1 MYPDWEF
8 QLCSHNNFALF
19 SRLSHFKKQ
28 NKYKYFF
35 RLLSRFIAS
44 QIRKMQLFAASVE
57 RIKCFLSSILI
68 KMWESLR
75 SLCKVLKK
83 TMQKVYAKIVKNILP
98 LSSISAICP
107 CRNNS
112 QGSCPKHMKEH
123 TNHWT
128 KVIGGWCVALSL
140 EMKLPV
146 CPSVSWSEGWS
157 VCHNLL
163 KGTEVSLPMLVSEQM
178 LFTPGAIANHFIR

>member
-1 MYPDWEF
+1 MLYFLERVIFSEREFPARLGKGNRKPSLGSLVRKWEGEHLKLFSQPIPRKGPPFPMYRDWEF

-28 NKYKYFF
+28 NKYKHFF

-107 CRNNS
+107 CRNTRQWQN
-112 QGSCPKHMKEH
+112 
-123 TNHWT
+123 
-128 KVIGGWCVALSL
+128 V
-140 EMKLPV
+140 
-146 CPSVSWSEGWS
+146 
-157 VCHNLL
+157 
-163 KGTEVSLPMLVSEQM
+163 
-178 LFTPGAIANHFIR
+178 